1 MTKYLSLSYPQA
13 ENAPAADYV
22 FKAAAVADYTPMQ
35 YANDKIKKKDGD
47 LSIPLQRTQDILKYL
62 GEHRHSGQIICG
74 FSMETQNM
82 LENSRAKLDKKN
94 VDMIC
99 ANNLKV
105 AGAGFG
111 VDTNV
116 ITLITKDSVTELPMM
131 SKEMAANAILDAAIM
146 LK

>member
-1 MTKYLSLSYPQA
+1 
-13 ENAPAADYV
+13 
-22 FKAAAVADYTPMQ
+22 
-35 YANDKIKKKDGD
+35 
-47 LSIPLQRTQDILKYL
+47 
-62 GEHRHSGQIICG
+62 
-74 FSMETQNM
+74 M
-82 LENSRAKLDKKN
+82 LENSREKLHKKN

-116 ITLITKDSVTELPMM
+116 ITVITKDEVIDLPLQ
-131 SKEMAANAILDAAIM
+131 SKEAAANSILDQAIRL